1 MCFSFEDFADAFP
14 YQNEKEIEKLR
25 KIHNIGM
32 RVILIIAL
40 LSSVMLYILME

>member
-32 RVILIIAL
+32 SVILI
-40 LSSVMLYILME
+40 LSLMMTLMLYILIE

>member
-32 RVILIIAL
+32 SVILI
-40 LSSVMLYILME
+40 LSLMMTLTLYILME